1 MTAVKAH
8 VLLAG
13 ISKCLLIFLPHSC
26 MHKMHH
32 MFAGYISILSWQE
45 ANYLIHV
52 HGNMQAKRNFFITFL
67 SLVLVYLPVLKEFL
81 IIRKTKHL

>member
-1 MTAVKAH
+1 
-8 VLLAG
+8 
-13 ISKCLLIFLPHSC
+13 
-26 MHKMHH
+26 

-67 SLVLVYLPVLKEFL
+67 SLVLVYFNTKRIFNHPQNKTLVDLLLSMKIHWENQSKTT
-81 IIRKTKHL
+81 IR

>member
-1 MTAVKAH
+1 
-8 VLLAG
+8 
-13 ISKCLLIFLPHSC
+13 
-26 MHKMHH
+26 

-67 SLVLVYLPVLKEFL
+67 SLVLVYFNTKRIFNHPQNKTLLDLLLSMKIHWERQSKTT
-81 IIRKTKHL
+81 IR

>member
-1 MTAVKAH
+1 MTAVKVH

-26 MHKMHH
+26 MHKIHH

-45 ANYLIHV
+45 AKYRI
-52 HGNMQAKRNFFITFL
+52 HGNMQPKRNFFITFL
-67 SLVLVYLPVLKEFL
+67 SLVLHVVYLLKEFL
-81 IIRKTKHL
+81 IIRKTKHF